1 VADSPEK
8 LWKNLSA
15 RRRFTLI
22 AGLFVIESQELCFQ
36 VAAAMQTLCA
46 KLGVTYVFKASYD
59 KANRTSSKSFRG
71 PGLDEGL
78 KVLSR
83 VRTDLGVPVL
93 TDVHTETQATIA
105 GEAVD
110 ILQIPAFL
118 CRQTDLIEAAV
129 LTGKIVNVKKG
140 QFLSPAEMG
149 QVVKKAQETG
159 GERILVTE
167 RGTTFGY
174 NNLVSDMRAIPL
186 LRRFGCPVIF
196 DATHSVQLPG
206 GGGHKSAGQR
216 EFAPVLA
223 RAAVAAGADGVFVE
237 THPNPDRALSDGPN
251 MVPLADM
258 PKLLA
263 TLLKVRE
270 AVRDSIWP
278 G

>member
-22 AGLFVIESQELCFQ
+22 AGLCVIESEKLCFQ

-129 LTGKIVNVKKG
+129 LTGKILNLKKG

-206 GGGHKSAGQR
+206 GGGEQSSGQR